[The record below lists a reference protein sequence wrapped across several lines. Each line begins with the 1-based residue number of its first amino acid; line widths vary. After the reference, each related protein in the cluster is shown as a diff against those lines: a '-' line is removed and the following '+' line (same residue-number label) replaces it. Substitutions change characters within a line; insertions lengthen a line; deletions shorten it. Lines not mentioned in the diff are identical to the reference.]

1 MRTPSAI
8 VAAAFTATLT
18 ATALTACSPADEPQE
33 LPDAADT
40 ADTADTGVKPDT
52 PAAPQPT
59 GPVERDPEE
68 FNVSSDPQYPAYSV
82 QVSEHAWCVYY
93 DKGAGRSGYFDCSV
107 ELDGDIPPLDLDN
120 GQGSAT
126 DMLMWDPAVG
136 FISTHDVGG
145 GEGTPPAVNL
155 APGETVAIAGYTFT
169 QLADGTARVE
179 RENHWFEVSP
189 DGQYSSDRF

>member
-18 ATALTACSPADEPQE
+18 ATALTACSPADEPRE
-33 LPDAADT
+33 LPDAT
-40 ADTADTGVKPDT
+40 DTADTGVKLDT

-59 GPVERDPEE
+59 GPVERDPDE

-93 DKGAGRSGYFDCSV
+93 DKGAGRDGYFDCSV
-107 ELDGDIPPLDLDN
+107 ELAGDIPPLDLDN
-120 GQGSAT
+120 SQGTAA
-126 DMLMWDPAVG
+126 DMLMWDPATG
-136 FISTHDVGG
+136 FITTHDVGG